1 MRSVLL
7 LGCVLFSFGAYAA
20 TVEDCPA
27 LLEQAEKEEIT
38 DVNPYDFCGFG
49 DENLVWSKWAP
60 HASQHQLKKALYE
73 ICIRYP
79 NHVYHDIYCEKSAQF
94 GYGPALALKAESLL
108 EKGESE
114 TGLKWATQAIE
125 TKELSVEQTGH
136 LLETIGLYY
145 LKNDNPKYRTYF
157 EQAALRRSALANHIL
172 SVIIY
177 GESEQSEA
185 DEKMAFQLIW
195 RAILLGCPN
204 AQENLGLF
212 HLVRQ
217 KKIPFETAFRI
228 MQDKMYSCDAV
239 PTEEK
244 KVDSTDESFYECR
257 CKTAIENEKRFRE
270 KPYLLMRINGEQ
282 AVLKDASGQEYQV
295 SVKDNLPEQGTVA
308 EIRKSAVI
316 LTYPND
322 RVILNLYK
330 PDKCAAFCE
339 KNQIEENLTPEEM
352 QKRLMGDVGIRI
364 QPYRLTF
371 TPEECETLLYY
382 APELVDT
389 SLPFVGKEECM
400 KKENLTADDTILNQ
414 ILSAE
419 KADSSNTSSST
430 ESTVEQQKQGI
441 TEQTKQRLK
450 QFDASFID

>member
-1 MRSVLL
+1 MRSGLL

-20 TVEDCPA
+20 TVEECPV
-27 LLEQAEKEEIT
+27 LLEQAEKEEIR

-60 HASQHQLKKALYE
+60 YASQHQLKKALYE

-79 NHVYHDIYCEKSAQF
+79 KHVYHDIYCEKSAQL

-136 LLETIGLYY
+136 LLETIGFYY
-145 LKNDNPKYRTYF
+145 LKNDNPKYRAYF

-177 GESEQSEA
+177 GESEQNKA
-185 DEKMAFQLIW
+185 NEKMAFQLIW

-204 AQENLGLF
+204 AEENLGLF
-212 HLVRQ
+212 HLARQ

-228 MQDKMYSCDAV
+228 MQDKMNSCDAL
-239 PTEEK
+239 PIEEK
-244 KVDSTDESFYECR
+244 KADSTDESFYECR

-270 KPYLLMRINGEQ
+270 KPYLLMRIEGEQ
-282 AVLKDASGQEYQV
+282 AMLKDASGQEYQV
-295 SVKDNLPEQGTVA
+295 SVKDNLPEQGIVA

-339 KNQIEENLTPEEM
+339 KNKIEENLTPEEM

-364 QPYRLTF
+364 QPYRLSF
-371 TPEECETLLYY
+371 TPQECETLLYY

-400 KKENLTADDTILNQ
+400 KKEDAMSGDSVLNQ

-419 KADSSNTSSST
+419 QGDFSNVSSAT
-430 ESTVEQQKQGI
+430 ETKEVQEKQGI
-441 TEQTKQRLK
+441 TEQTKQRLQ